1 MINKNII
8 NNNNNIFILKIKFL
22 LKNKMGFLISKVIE
36 FFSRSKNNFKI
47 IILGIQNAGK
57 TTILYRLALGQL
69 VKTTPTIGSNVEEI
83 NYNNVKFQA
92 WDLGGQENMRSVW
105 DVYYS
110 NTDGVI
116 FVIDSNDK
124 DNYEESK
131 NQFYKILQN
140 ETLKNAVILIFANKQ
155 DLITS
160 KKVNE
165 IIEIYE
171 LDSIKNHVWHI
182 QPCSANTG
190 EGLLTGIKWLS
201 DQLIAK
207 GNNNFPNNPYVK
219 NKNDVKNVKNDKK
232 MESLPTNSNVSL
244 SNNNNNNTQTVDNL
258 NLNKSE
264 IIKKKDEEDIKE
276 EDIKTNIK

>member
-1 MINKNII
+1 
-8 NNNNNIFILKIKFL
+8 
-22 LKNKMGFLISKVIE
+22 MGFLISKVIE

-105 DVYYS
+105 DVYYL

-124 DNYEESK
+124 ENYEESK

-140 ETLKNAVILIFANKQ
+140 DTLKNAVILIFANKQ
-155 DLITS
+155 DLLTS

-201 DQLIAK
+201 DQLISK
-207 GNNNFPNNPYVK
+207 SSNNFPVNPYVQK
-219 NKNDVKNVKNDKK
+219 DKKNENNNNNNKNK

-244 SNNNNNNTQTVDNL
+244 SNNNNTQTVDNL

-264 IIKKKDEEDIKE
+264 INIDENKDINNIKNNNIKKKEEEDIKE

>member
-1 MINKNII
+1 
-8 NNNNNIFILKIKFL
+8 
-22 LKNKMGFLISKVIE
+22 MGFLISKVIE

-105 DVYYS
+105 DVYYL

-124 DNYEESK
+124 ENYEESK

-140 ETLKNAVILIFANKQ
+140 DTLKNAVILIFANKQ

-219 NKNDVKNVKNDKK
+219 NKSDVKNNKNDGK

-264 IIKKKDEEDIKE
+264 IIKKKDEDDIKE

>member
-1 MINKNII
+1 
-8 NNNNNIFILKIKFL
+8 
-22 LKNKMGFLISKVIE
+22 MGFLISKVIE

-219 NKNDVKNVKNDKK
+219 NKNEVKNNKNDGK

-264 IIKKKDEEDIKE
+264 IIKKKDEDDIKE

>member
-1 MINKNII
+1 
-8 NNNNNIFILKIKFL
+8 
-22 LKNKMGFLISKVIE
+22 MGFLISKVIE

-219 NKNDVKNVKNDKK
+219 NKNEVKNNKNDGK

-244 SNNNNNNTQTVDNL
+244 SNNNNNNNNTQTVDNL

-264 IIKKKDEEDIKE
+264 IIKKKDEDDIKE